1 MPINRPDI
9 LPTDFTAPQKA
20 QIIADTVTRFTAKRI
35 KLLNRDD
42 STDGVIETEPTLI
55 SILEVNVLPR
65 DTDGEFILPE
75 KVYPIKAPYLS

>member
-1 MPINRPDI
+1 MPINREEI
-9 LPTDFTAPQKA
+9 LPTEFTAPQKA

-35 KLLNRDD
+35 KLLNIDD
-42 STDGVIETEPTLI
+42 STDGVIETAPTLI
-55 SILEVNVLPR
+55 SILEINHLDR